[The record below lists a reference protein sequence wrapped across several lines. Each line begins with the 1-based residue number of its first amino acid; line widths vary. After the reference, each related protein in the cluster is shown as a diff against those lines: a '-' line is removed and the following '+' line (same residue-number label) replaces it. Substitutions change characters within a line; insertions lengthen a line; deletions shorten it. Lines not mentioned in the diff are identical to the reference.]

1 MAYFLSLEYP
11 EIEEVVSK
19 KDNKLLSLLRDVYV
33 HSKDPVPALPVMY
46 TLIKLAVYFGGLR
59 K

>member
-33 HSKDPVPALPVMY
+33 DSKDPVPALPVMY